1 MVLGDAVTKLQMFVW
16 ILTMF
21 QESYLDPCST
31 LEHQTWS
38 NNQSQIANQH
48 GGVCLSIS
56 RLSKKSFVGFHMAR
70 DEGLFI
76 LDWRQF
82 YRPKNGSVR
91 LDQSE

>member
-1 MVLGDAVTKLQMFVW
+1 MVGFTTTAPFSHLIKYDLKFV
-16 ILTMF
+16 F
-21 QESYLDPCST
+21 R
-31 LEHQTWS
+31 S
-38 NNQSQIANQH
+38 N
-48 GGVCLSIS
+48 LP
-56 RLSKKSFVGFHMAR
+56 RLSKKSFVGFHMAW